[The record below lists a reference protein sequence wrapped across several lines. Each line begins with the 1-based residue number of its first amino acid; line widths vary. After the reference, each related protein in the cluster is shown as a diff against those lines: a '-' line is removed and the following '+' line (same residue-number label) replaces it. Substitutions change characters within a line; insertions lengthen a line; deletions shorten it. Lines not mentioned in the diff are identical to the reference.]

1 MYPLRK
7 IRGNTSSILI
17 TIFLLVVI
25 IVTLPATMTTAITT
39 HRVYGQQPDRT
50 DLNITD
56 SSANIQ
62 NNTSE
67 EKIVQVG
74 DIEIAYKMFGNGGE
88 SILLISGG
96 SADKNAWDPSFISD
110 LSSNHTVIVFDNRG
124 VGNTTIGSK
133 PYTIEQLA
141 NDTAGLLDALKIQNA
156 NVLGYSLG
164 SYIAQQLAITN
175 PEKVSRLIL
184 AGASCGGKESMS
196 KPPEFLNLQNELVN
210 KISNNVT
217 ISLEENIELLNATL
231 GAGWIRLH
239 PESLENVTEGKGF
252 FASISPEAQE
262 GQNNIGHSWEAT
274 NWDGVC
280 EELTKLAKP
289 TLIITGTDDNYYQP
303 HENSL
308 ILAEKIPGAWLVQ
321 IENAAHA
328 VMDQYP
334 DEINKILQMFL
345 STTTTATTA
354 QPE

>member
-1 MYPLRK
+1 
-7 IRGNTSSILI
+7 
-17 TIFLLVVI
+17 
-25 IVTLPATMTTAITT
+25 MTTTIN
-39 HRVYGQQPDRT
+39 RVYGQQPDQM

-56 SSANIQ
+56 SSAADMQ
-62 NNTSE
+62 NTSE
-67 EKIVQVG
+67 KIVHVG
-74 DIEIAYKMFGNGGE
+74 DIDIAYKMSGRGE
-88 SILLISGG
+88 PILLISGG

-164 SYIAQQLAITN
+164 SYIAQQVAITN
-175 PEKVSRLIL
+175 PEKVSRLVL
-184 AGASCGGKESMS
+184 AGASCGGEESMS
-196 KPPEFLNLQNELVN
+196 KPPEFLNLQNELVD

-217 ISLEENIELLNATL
+217 ISREENIELLNATL

-252 FASISPEAQE
+252 FGSISPEAQE

-334 DEINKILQMFL
+334 DEINKILQTFL

>member
-1 MYPLRK
+1 MYCLRK
-7 IRGNTSSILI
+7 IRENTSSVLI
-17 TIFLLVVI
+17 TIFLFVLI
-25 IVTLPATMTTAITT
+25 ITLPTTMTTTIN
-39 HRVYGQQPDRT
+39 RVYGQQPDRM
-50 DLNITD
+50 DINITD

-62 NNTSE
+62 NTS

-74 DIEIAYKMFGNGGE
+74 DIEIAYKMVGKGE
-88 SILLISGG
+88 PILLISGG

-110 LSSNHTVIVFDNRG
+110 LSSNHTVIIFDNRG

-164 SYIAQQLAITN
+164 SYVAQQLALTN

-184 AGASCGGKESMS
+184 AGASCGGKESMP

-217 ISLEENIELLNATL
+217 ISREENIELLNATL

-239 PESLENVTEGKGF
+239 TESLENVTEGKGF
-252 FASISPEAQE
+252 FGSISPEAQE

-280 EELTKLAKP
+280 EELTRLAKP
-289 TLIITGTDDNYYQP
+289 TLIITGTDDIYYQP

-334 DEINKILQMFL
+334 DEIGKILQTFL
-345 STTTTATTA
+345 STTNTTTTA
-354 QPE
+354 QSE

>member
-1 MYPLRK
+1 MSEKK
-7 IRGNTSSILI
+7 IRGSRSSIVIAIL
-17 TIFLLVVI
+17 LLVVI
-25 IVTLPATMTTAITT
+25 ITPPTIMTTTIN
-39 HRVYGQQPDRT
+39 RVYGQQPDQM

-56 SSANIQ
+56 SSAADMQ
-62 NNTSE
+62 NTSE
-67 EKIVQVG
+67 KIVHVG
-74 DIEIAYKMFGNGGE
+74 DIDIAYKMSGRGE
-88 SILLISGG
+88 PILLIPGG

-110 LSSNHTVIVFDNRG
+110 LSSNHTVIVFDPRG

-133 PYTIEQLA
+133 PYTVEQLA

-196 KPPEFLNLQNELVN
+196 KPPEFLNLQNEIVN

-217 ISLEENIELLNATL
+217 ISREENIELLNATL

-289 TLIITGTDDNYYQP
+289 TLIITGTDDDKYQP
-303 HENSL
+303 HQNSL
-308 ILAEKIPGAWLVQ
+308 ILAEKVPGAWLVQ

-334 DEINKILQMFL
+334 DEIGKILQTFL
-345 STTTTATTA
+345 STTNTTATTT
-354 QPE
+354 QPG

>member
-74 DIEIAYKMFGNGGE
+74 GIEIAYKMFGNGGE

-141 NDTAGLLDALKIQNA
+141 NDTAGLLDGLKIQNA

-164 SYIAQQLAITN
+164 SYIAEQLAITY
-175 PEKVSRLIL
+175 PEKVNRLIL
-184 AGASCGGKESMS
+184 VGASCGGKDSTP
-196 KPPEFLNLQNELVN
+196 KPPEFLTLQAEIVD
-210 KISNNVT
+210 KIANNVS
-217 ISLEENIELLNATL
+217 ISLEENMALVNASL

-239 PESLENVTEGKGF
+239 PESVENIPEGQGF
-252 FASISPEAQE
+252 FASISPEAQV
-262 GQNNIGHSWEAT
+262 GQANIGHSWEAT
-274 NWDGVC
+274 NWNGVC
-280 EELTKLAKP
+280 DELARIAKP
-289 TLIITGTDDNYYQP
+289 TLVITGTDDNDYQP

-308 ILAEKIPGAWLVQ
+308 VIAGKIPGAWLVQ
-321 IENAAHA
+321 IENAGHA

-334 DEINKILQMFL
+334 DEISKILQIFL
-345 STTTTATTA
+345 STTNTTTTA

>member
-1 MYPLRK
+1 
-7 IRGNTSSILI
+7 
-17 TIFLLVVI
+17 
-25 IVTLPATMTTAITT
+25 MTTTIN
-39 HRVYGQQPDRT
+39 RVYGQQPDQM

-56 SSANIQ
+56 SSAADMQ
-62 NNTSE
+62 NTSE
-67 EKIVQVG
+67 KIVYVG
-74 DIEIAYKMFGNGGE
+74 DIDIAYKMSGRGE
-88 SILLISGG
+88 PILLISGG

-217 ISLEENIELLNATL
+217 ISREENIELLNATL

-334 DEINKILQMFL
+334 DEINKILQTFL

>member
-1 MYPLRK
+1 VSSHGPIRK
-7 IRGNTSSILI
+7 DSL
-17 TIFLLVVI
+17 VI
-25 IVTLPATMTTAITT
+25 IAVISTLVITSPSIST
-39 HRVYGQQPDRT
+39 SGYFDITKVVYGQSDPDQT
-50 DLNITD
+50 N
-56 SSANIQ
+56 S
-62 NNTSE
+62 NTTNLVNTE
-67 EKIVQVG
+67 EIPLEKVHVG
-74 DIEIAYKMFGNGGE
+74 DIDVAYKMLGKGE
-88 SILLISGG
+88 PIVLLPGG
-96 SADKNAWDPSFISD
+96 SAGMNAWDPSFIKD
-110 LSSNHTVIVFDNRG
+110 LSSNHTVIVFDPRG
-124 VGNTTIGSK
+124 VGNTTIGSN
-133 PYTIEQLA
+133 PYTMQQLA
-141 NDTAGLLDALKIQNA
+141 NDTAGLLDALNIQNA

-164 SYIAQQLAITN
+164 SYVAQQLALTN

-184 AGASCGGKESMS
+184 AGSSCGGKESMP
-196 KPPEFLNLQNELVN
+196 KPSEFLNLQDELVN

-217 ISLEENIELLNATL
+217 ISREENIELLNATL

-262 GQNNIGHSWEAT
+262 GQNNVGHSWEAT

-321 IENAAHA
+321 IENASHA

-334 DEINKILQMFL
+334 EEVGKIMNTFL
-345 STTTTATTA
+345 STV
-354 QPE
+354 PNN

>member
-1 MYPLRK
+1 MYCLRK
-7 IRGNTSSILI
+7 IRENIFSVLI
-17 TIFLLVVI
+17 TIFLFVLI
-25 IVTLPATMTTAITT
+25 IALPTMMTTTT
-39 HRVYGQQPDRT
+39 TTANRVYGQQPDRM

-56 SSANIQ
+56 SSANILS
-62 NNTSE
+62 TS
-67 EKIVQVG
+67 EKIVRVG
-74 DIEIAYKMFGNGGE
+74 DIEIAYKMSGNGE
-88 SILLISGG
+88 PILLIPGG

-217 ISLEENIELLNATL
+217 ISREENIELLNATL
-231 GAGWIRLH
+231 GAGWIRLY

-252 FASISPEAQE
+252 FGSISPEAQE

-280 EELTKLAKP
+280 EELTRLAKP
-289 TLIITGTDDNYYQP
+289 TLIITGTDDIYYQP

-334 DEINKILQMFL
+334 DEIGKISQTFL
-345 STTTTATTA
+345 STTNTTTTAP

>member
-1 MYPLRK
+1 MYSFRK

-17 TIFLLVVI
+17 TIFLLAVI
-25 IVTLPATMTTAITT
+25 IVSLPAIMTTTSST
-39 HRVYGQQPDRT
+39 NRVYGQPNQMNST
-50 DLNITD
+50 IAD

-62 NNTSE
+62 NMTVEN
-67 EKIVQVG
+67 IVQVG
-74 DIEIAYKMFGNGGE
+74 DIDIAYKMSGKGE
-88 SILLISGG
+88 PILLIPGG
-96 SADKNAWDPSFISD
+96 SADKNAWDPSFIND
-110 LSSNHTVIVFDNRG
+110 LSSNHTVIVVDPRG

-133 PYTIEQLA
+133 PYTVEQLA

-164 SYIAQQLAITN
+164 SYIAQQLALTN
-175 PEKVSRLIL
+175 PENVSRLIL
-184 AGASCGGKESMS
+184 AGSSCGGKESMP
-196 KPPEFLNLQNELVN
+196 KPPEFLNLQSEIVD

-217 ISLEENIELLNATL
+217 ISREENIELLNATL

-252 FASISPEAQE
+252 FCSISPEAQE
-262 GQNNIGHSWEAT
+262 GQNNIGNSWEAT

-321 IENAAHA
+321 IENASHA

-334 DEINKILQMFL
+334 DEIGKILQTFL
-345 STTTTATTA
+345 STTNTTTTTTA

>member
-1 MYPLRK
+1 M
-7 IRGNTSSILI
+7 
-17 TIFLLVVI
+17 
-25 IVTLPATMTTAITT
+25 
-39 HRVYGQQPDRT
+39 
-50 DLNITD
+50 DLNITE

-62 NNTSE
+62 NTS
-67 EKIVQVG
+67 EKIVKVG
-74 DIEIAYKMFGNGGE
+74 DIDIAYKMLGKGDP
-88 SILLISGG
+88 ILLISGG
-96 SADKNAWDPSFISD
+96 SADKNAWDPSFIND

-133 PYTIEQLA
+133 PYTMEQLA
-141 NDTAGLLDALKIQNA
+141 NDTAGLLDALKMQNA

-164 SYIAQQLAITN
+164 SYIAQQLALTY
-175 PEKVSRLIL
+175 PEKVSRLVL
-184 AGASCGGKESMS
+184 AGASCGGKESMP

-217 ISLEENIELLNATL
+217 ISREENIELLNASI

-239 PESLENVTEGKGF
+239 PESLEDVTEGKGF
-252 FASISPEAQE
+252 FGSISPEAQE

-308 ILAEKIPGAWLVQ
+308 ILAEKIPDAWLVQ
-321 IENAAHA
+321 IENATHA

-334 DEINKILQMFL
+334 DEIGKILQTFL
-345 STTTTATTA
+345 STTNTTAT

>member
-1 MYPLRK
+1 MYFVRK
-7 IRGNTSSILI
+7 IRENTSSVLI
-17 TIFLLVVI
+17 TIFLFVLI
-25 IVTLPATMTTAITT
+25 ITLPTTMTTTIN
-39 HRVYGQQPDRT
+39 RVYGQQPDQM
-50 DLNITD
+50 DLNVTD

-62 NNTSE
+62 NTSE
-67 EKIVQVG
+67 NIVQVG
-74 DIEIAYKMFGNGGE
+74 DIDIAYKMLGKGDP
-88 SILLISGG
+88 IMLLPGG
-96 SADKNAWDPSFISD
+96 SADKNAWDTSFIND
-110 LSSNHTVIVFDNRG
+110 LASNHTVIVFDTRG

-133 PYTIEQLA
+133 PYTMEQLA
-141 NDTAGLLDALKIQNA
+141 NDTAGLLDALEIQNA

-164 SYIAQQLAITN
+164 SYIAEQLTITN
-175 PEKVSRLIL
+175 PEKVNRLIL
-184 AGASCGGKESMS
+184 AGSSCGGKESMP

-217 ISLEENIELLNATL
+217 ISREENIELLHATL

-280 EELTKLAKP
+280 EELTRLAKP
-289 TLIITGTDDNYYQP
+289 TLIITGTDDIYYQP

-334 DEINKILQMFL
+334 DEIGKISQTFL
-345 STTTTATTA
+345 STTNTTTTAH

>member
-1 MYPLRK
+1 M
-7 IRGNTSSILI
+7 S
-17 TIFLLVVI
+17 
-25 IVTLPATMTTAITT
+25 
-39 HRVYGQQPDRT
+39 
-50 DLNITD
+50 
-56 SSANIQ
+56 
-62 NNTSE
+62 
-67 EKIVQVG
+67 
-74 DIEIAYKMFGNGGE
+74 GNGE
-88 SILLISGG
+88 PILLISGG

-133 PYTIEQLA
+133 PYTMEQLA

-196 KPPEFLNLQNELVN
+196 KPPEFLNLQKEVVD
-210 KISNNVT
+210 KISNNVS
-217 ISLEENIELLNATL
+217 ISREENIELLNATL

-252 FASISPEAQE
+252 FGSISPEAQE

-334 DEINKILQMFL
+334 DEIGKILHTFL
-345 STTTTATTA
+345 STTSPTIA

>member
-1 MYPLRK
+1 
-7 IRGNTSSILI
+7 
-17 TIFLLVVI
+17 
-25 IVTLPATMTTAITT
+25 MTTTIN
-39 HRVYGQQPDRT
+39 RVYGQQPDHM

-56 SSANIQ
+56 SSAADMQ
-62 NNTSE
+62 NTSE
-67 EKIVQVG
+67 KIVHVG
-74 DIEIAYKMFGNGGE
+74 DIDIAYKMSGKGE
-88 SILLISGG
+88 PILLISGG

-196 KPPEFLNLQNELVN
+196 KPPEFLNLQNEIVN

-217 ISLEENIELLNATL
+217 ISREENIEILNASL

-252 FASISPEAQE
+252 FSSISPEAQE

-289 TLIITGTDDNYYQP
+289 TLVITGTDDNEYQP

-308 ILAEKIPGAWLVQ
+308 VIAGKVPGAWLVQ

-334 DEINKILQMFL
+334 DEIGKILQTFL
-345 STTTTATTA
+345 STTNTTATTA